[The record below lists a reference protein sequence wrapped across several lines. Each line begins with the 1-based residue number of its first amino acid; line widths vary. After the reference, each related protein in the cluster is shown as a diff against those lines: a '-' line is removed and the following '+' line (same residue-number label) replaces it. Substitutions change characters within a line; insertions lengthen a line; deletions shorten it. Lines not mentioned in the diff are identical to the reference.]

1 MHTAVVEALAPV
13 LGKKTCTVHVAGES
27 YEVAQ
32 SVVEA
37 LGLTLGAT
45 VSSSQMRT
53 LQAAAHKRAAAAAAL
68 RYLQGRTRTAREVQR
83 HLAGKEHS
91 EPAVAA
97 VLEDLKASGVVDD
110 ERYASWY
117 VEARLGHRPTGKVRL
132 VREMVERGVPRS
144 MADAAVDQVLD
155 PQQELVLARRATE
168 KRLPSLRGLEPNKAR
183 RRLGSFLAGRGFPG
197 EVVRQICFDE
207 QDFLPSEPEGPPND

>member
-13 LGKKTCTVHVAGES
+13 LGKKTCTVLVAGES

-37 LGLTLGAT
+37 LELTLGGT
-45 VSSSQMRT
+45 ISSSQMRT

-68 RYLQGRTRTAREVQR
+68 GYLRGRTRTAQQVQR
-83 HLAGKEHS
+83 YLSAKEHR

-110 ERYASWY
+110 ERYATWY
-117 VEARLGHRPTGKVRL
+117 VEARLGHRPTGKARL
-132 VREMVERGVPRS
+132 VREMVERGVPRGV
-144 MADAAVDQVLD
+144 ADAAVNRVLD
-155 PQQELVLARRATE
+155 PEQELALARRATE
-168 KRLPSLRGLEPNKAR
+168 KRLPSLLRLGPDKAR
-183 RRLGSFLAGRGFPG
+183 QRLGSFLAGRGFPG
-197 EVVRQICFDE
+197 EIVRQICFAE